1 MRFLKITAVI
11 WCLFFALFVPV
22 DAKTVD
28 ELYKEQLQSSGSES
42 LLEAVPE
49 ETKELLSMLN
59 ITSLEKDSL
68 SSVDLPTIWELLL
81 NLLSLV
87 APKPLA
93 ACGTVFGITVLYAWV
108 DGLKNTLHTEE
119 TSTVFAVVC
128 SLSSCGA
135 VMFPISEC
143 IKNVCGA
150 MDSVSVFMTSF
161 APVYAGVLLS
171 GGSAVT
177 ALSFQSIVLYAAEF
191 LTYFSG
197 NVILPLLT
205 VSLSLGLTG
214 SLTPEINLGKVG
226 DWVGKVATWLLTL
239 GMFLFAGL
247 LSIQSLTGSAVD
259 RLGDRIMKFSIST
272 FVPVVGSSLSEA
284 FSTIRGCLGL
294 LRSTLGGFGIITS
307 LLIVL
312 PPLLSCF
319 VWQLS
324 LSLCNVG
331 AEMFGL
337 SALSNVLKSAHGVTK
352 CLVGLLAAS
361 GVLLVISVTVVT
373 VATGGKT

>member
-1 MRFLKITAVI
+1 M
-11 WCLFFALFVPV
+11 
-22 DAKTVD
+22 
-28 ELYKEQLQSSGSES
+28 
-42 LLEAVPE
+42 
-49 ETKELLSMLN
+49 
-59 ITSLEKDSL
+59 
-68 SSVDLPTIWELLL
+68 
-81 NLLSLV
+81 
-87 APKPLA
+87 
-93 ACGTVFGITVLYAWV
+93 
-108 DGLKNTLHTEE
+108 
-119 TSTVFAVVC
+119 
-128 SLSSCGA
+128 
-135 VMFPISEC
+135 
-143 IKNVCGA
+143 
-150 MDSVSVFMTSF
+150 
-161 APVYAGVLLS
+161 
-171 GGSAVT
+171 
-177 ALSFQSIVLYAAEF
+177 
-191 LTYFSG
+191 
-197 NVILPLLT
+197 PLLT

-284 FSTIRGCLGL
+284 FSTVRGCLGL

-373 VATGGKT
+373 VAIGGKT

>member
-1 MRFLKITAVI
+1 MRVVKIIAVCF
-11 WCLFFALFVPV
+11 CLCWIVCVPV
-22 DAKTVD
+22 GATTVD
-28 ELYKEQLQSSGSES
+28 ELYQEQLESSGSES
-42 LLEAVPE
+42 LLESVPE
-49 ETKELLSMLN
+49 ETKKLLSSLN
-59 ITSLEKDSL
+59 ITSLDKDSL
-68 SSVDLPTIWELLL
+68 NSIDLPTIWEMLL

-108 DGLKNTLHTEE
+108 EGLKNTLHTEE
-119 TSTVFAVVC
+119 VTTVFAVVC
-128 SLSSCGA
+128 SLAVCGA
-135 VMFPISEC
+135 VMLPITEC
-143 IKNVCGA
+143 IKRVCDA
-150 MDSVSVFMTSF
+150 MDAVSVFMTAF
-161 APVYAGVLLS
+161 APVYAGILLS
-171 GGSAVT
+171 GGSTVT

-197 NVILPLLT
+197 NIILPLLT

-214 SLTPEINLGKVG
+214 SLTPEMRLGKVG
-226 DWVGKVATWLLTL
+226 EWAGKAATWLLTL
-239 GMFLFAGL
+239 GMFLFTGL
-247 LSIQSLTGSAVD
+247 LSLQSLTGSAAD
-259 RLGDRIMKFSIST
+259 RLGDRLMKFSIAT

-294 LRSTLGGFGIITS
+294 LRSTLGGFGIVTA
-307 LLIVL
+307 LMIVL

-324 LSLCNVG
+324 LSLCNMA

-337 SALSNVLKSAHGVTK
+337 SSLSGVLKSAHGVTK
-352 CLVGLLAAS
+352 CLIGLLAAS

>member
-1 MRFLKITAVI
+1 MHIVKIMAVI
-11 WCLFFALFVPV
+11 LCSCWMLCIPV
-22 DAKTVD
+22 GATTVE
-28 ELYKEQLQSSGSES
+28 ELYKEQLEASGSET
-42 LLEAVPE
+42 LLESVPE
-49 ETKELLSMLN
+49 ETKELLSSLN
-59 ITSLEKDSL
+59 ITSLDKDSL
-68 SSVDLPTIWELLL
+68 NSVDLPSVWEMIL

-93 ACGTVFGITVLYAWV
+93 ACGTVLGITVLYAWIE
-108 DGLKNTLHTEE
+108 GLKNTLHTEE

-128 SLSSCGA
+128 SLAACGA
-135 VMFPISEC
+135 VMLPIAESV
-143 IKNVCGA
+143 KRVCGA
-150 MDSVSVFMTSF
+150 MDSVSVFMVAF

-191 LTYFSG
+191 LTYLSG

-214 SLTPEINLGKVG
+214 SLTPEMRLGKVG
-226 DWVGKVATWLLTL
+226 DWMGKVATWLLTL

-247 LSIQSLTGSAVD
+247 LSLQSLTGTAAD
-259 RLGDRIMKFSIST
+259 RLGDRLMKFSIST
-272 FVPVVGSSLSEA
+272 FIPVVGSSLSEA

-294 LRSTLGGFGIITS
+294 LRSTLGGFGIVTT

-324 LSLCNVG
+324 LSLCNMG

-337 SALSNVLKSAHGVTK
+337 STLSGVLKSAHGVTK

-361 GVLLVISVTVVT
+361 GVLLVICVTVVT

>member
-1 MRFLKITAVI
+1 MRIVKIIAISV
-11 WCLFFALFVPV
+11 CLFWMIFIPAG
-22 DAKTVD
+22 ATTVD
-28 ELYKEQLQSSGSES
+28 ELYKEQLESSGSES
-42 LLEAVPE
+42 MLESIPE
-49 ETKELLSMLN
+49 ETKKLLSSLN

-68 SSVDLPTIWELLL
+68 NSVDLPNVWEMIL
-81 NLLSLV
+81 NLLTLV
-87 APKPLA
+87 AKKPLA
-93 ACGTVFGITVLYAWV
+93 ACGTVFGITVLYAWIE
-108 DGLKNTLHTEE
+108 GLKNTLHTEE

-128 SLSSCGA
+128 SLAACGA
-135 VMFPISEC
+135 VMLPIAEC
-143 IKNVCGA
+143 VKRVCDS
-150 MDSVSVFMTSF
+150 MDSISVFMAAF

-171 GGSAVT
+171 GGSTVT

-205 VSLSLGLTG
+205 VSLALGLTG
-214 SLTPEINLGKVG
+214 SLTPEMRLGKVG
-226 DWVGKVATWLLTL
+226 DWMGKAATWLLTL
-239 GMFLFAGL
+239 GMFLFTGL
-247 LSIQSLTGSAVD
+247 LSLQSLTGTAAD
-259 RLGDRIMKFSIST
+259 RLGDRLMKFSIAT

-324 LSLCNVG
+324 LSLCNMG

-337 SALSNVLKSAHGVTK
+337 SALSGVLKSAHGVTK
-352 CLVGLLAAS
+352 CLMGLLAAS
-361 GVLLVISVTVVT
+361 GVLLLICVTVVT
-373 VATGGKT
+373 VATGGKA

>member
-1 MRFLKITAVI
+1 MRFLKITAIV
-11 WCLFFALFVPV
+11 WCLFLVIFIPV
-22 DAKTVD
+22 GAKTVD

-42 LLEAVPE
+42 LLESVPE

-68 SSVDLPTIWELLL
+68 SSVNLPTIWEMLL
-81 NLLSLV
+81 NLLSLL

-108 DGLKNTLHTEE
+108 DGLRNTLHTEE

-128 SLSSCGA
+128 SLASCGA

-143 IKNVCGA
+143 IKNVCSA

-161 APVYAGVLLS
+161 APIYAGVLLS

-247 LSIQSLTGSAVD
+247 LSIQSLTGSAID